1 MDSIITKTNNLT
13 YKVAI
18 YIRLS
23 REDDKIGESESITNQ
38 REFLKNWV
46 EEHGYEI
53 FDIYV
58 DDGYSGTNF
67 AGVR

>member
-46 EEHGYEI
+46 E
-53 FDIYV
+53 
-58 DDGYSGTNF
+58 
-67 AGVR
+67 